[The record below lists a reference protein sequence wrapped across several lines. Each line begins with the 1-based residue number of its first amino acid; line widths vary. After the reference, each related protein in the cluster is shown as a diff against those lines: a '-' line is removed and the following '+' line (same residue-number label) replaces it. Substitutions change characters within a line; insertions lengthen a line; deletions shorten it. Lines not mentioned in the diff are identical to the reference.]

1 MSPCNLDSVSSSCA
15 EARAASGAPP
25 SRVPLAAGGLWN
37 YNGFEGLPGTIVAA
51 VADWPSSHPC
61 SCCFCCCCSRR
72 TSARDSRSAC
82 RSGSGTLRW
91 AGSEGTQAGTTSH
104 CPPLPTPLTHAPAPT
119 QPCTRAS
126 YLWRQHRRTSST
138 AVPSPTRCPTETYRG
153 RRRRHP
159 PVPDPP
165 QLRAARSDPSPS
177 PSPAPQV
184 HTAAP
189 STLPSAPASGTQLPS
204 PAAAAAS
211 AAARTACSPAMPGSA
226 YSRLLATPTAVATC
240 LAQCI
245 DGGNETPHVLPPP
258 PRMHACMAHQWAR
271 RSAPP
276 GGWRCRSG
284 AGGASRSR
292 PPAAAAG
299 HV

>member
-1 MSPCNLDSVSSSCA
+1 MLLLLLLLLQPPHLCPGQQVCLPQRLRHPALGGERGYSSRHHITLPPTPHPTHTRTRTHTALHPRLLPVAAAPSHQLHRSAQPDSMPHRDIQRPAA
-15 EARAASGAPP
+15 EAP
-25 SRVPLAAGGLWN
+25 
-37 YNGFEGLPGTIVAA
+37 
-51 VADWPSSHPC
+51 
-61 SCCFCCCCSRR
+61 
-72 TSARDSRSAC
+72 TSAR
-82 RSGSGTLRW
+82 
-91 AGSEGTQAGTTSH
+91 
-104 CPPLPTPLTHAPAPT
+104 
-119 QPCTRAS
+119 
-126 YLWRQHRRTSST
+126 
-138 AVPSPTRCPTETYRG
+138 
-153 RRRRHP
+153 
-159 PVPDPP
+159 PP